1 MPKCTSIRI
10 MLYYNALEYIQY
22 SRALDYWNIAH
33 NALESMQY
41 CSALKCMQYCNA
53 LEYMQYCNALKCVQY
68 CNALEYMQYCNAL
81 DHMQYCIHCFIITN
95 NMHAIIANAA
105 S

>member
-1 MPKCTSIRI
+1 

-53 LEYMQYCNALKCVQY
+53 TEYMQYCNALD
-68 CNALEYMQYCNAL
+68 YMKYCNAL

-95 NMHAIIANAA
+95 NMHAIIANTA